1 MLDFLSQFSYMTNCW
16 NRNFFKK
23 YYILP
28 IMPLLIGEECISDV
42 TELELLFLLRPV
54 LGNALASF
62 HEICNDPLEKTATN
76 MLVCL

>member
-1 MLDFLSQFSYMTNCW
+1 M
-16 NRNFFKK
+16 FFKK

-28 IMPLLIGEECISDV
+28 IMPLLIGEECVSDV

-54 LGNALASF
+54 LRNALASF